1 MNQKNFMNLRQWSY
15 QEPNDFPCH
24 SSSGSLHALC
34 ERVRRS
40 AECYCQQLACHLVCG
55 HLAANYSDCTLNYSD
70 TLVLGHYTRY
80 VSVSGD
86 RQSVTVSSWRHLFC
100 TLNYSVTLVLGH
112 YTRYVSVSGDRQSV
126 TVSSWRVTWYVDTW
140 RLTIVSALLTTIAE
154 CYCQVGAPPGMDTWR
169 LIIVMHSNYSVT
181 LVLGHYTRYVSVSG
195 DRQSVTVSSWRVT
208 CVCTLNYSVTL
219 VLGHYTRYV
228 SVSGDRQSVTV
239 SSWCATWCVDTW
251 RLIIFWVTT
260 RAIECVGRSAECYC
274 QQLARHLVCGHLAA
288 NYSECTLNYS
298 VTLVLGHYTRYVS
311 VSGDRQSVTVSSWR
325 ATWCVDTWRLII
337 CHSSSGSLHALCEC
351 VGRSAE
357 CYCQQLARH
366 LVCGHLAANYSEC
379 TLNYSVTLVLGHYTR
394 YVSVSGDRQSVPV
407 SSWRATSYVDTWRLT
422 IVTAILTTVSLSL
435 IGCGRHQ
442 GVILHRLFASFPG
455 IQTLPACQSQIHFA
469 KQTSTRLLLSQPGLC
484 IWQEIDNDEHTL
496 GRHQGVILHRL
507 FASVPG
513 IQTLPACQS
522 QIHFAEQTSTRLLL
536 SQPGLC
542 IWQEIDND
550 EHTLGRHQGV
560 ILHRLFASVPGIQTL
575 PACQSQ
581 IHFAEQTS
589 TRLLLSQPAWAI
601 DNNEHTLGRHQGVI
615 LHRLFA
621 SVPGIQTLPACQS
634 QIHFAEQTSTR
645 LLLSQPGLR
654 VWTDLIVPY
663 LVQSGTKQSRSFVLE
678 RGFDNIPPSLEC
690 RNWREMWMV
699 S

>member
-86 RQSVTVSSWRHLFC
+86 RQSVTASSWRHLVCGHLAANYSDC

-112 YTRYVSVSGDRQSV
+112 YTRY
-126 TVSSWRVTWYVDTW
+126 
-140 RLTIVSALLTTIAE
+140 
-154 CYCQVGAPPGMDTWR
+154 
-169 LIIVMHSNYSVT
+169 
-181 LVLGHYTRYVSVSG
+181 
-195 DRQSVTVSSWRVT
+195 
-208 CVCTLNYSVTL
+208 
-219 VLGHYTRYV
+219 
-228 SVSGDRQSVTV
+228 
-239 SSWCATWCVDTW
+239 
-251 RLIIFWVTT
+251 
-260 RAIECVGRSAECYC
+260 
-274 QQLARHLVCGHLAA
+274 LARHLVCGHLAA
-288 NYSECTLNYS
+288 NYSDCTLDYS

-325 ATWCVDTWRLII
+325 ATWYVD
-337 CHSSSGSLHALCEC
+337 
-351 VGRSAE
+351 
-357 CYCQQLARH
+357 
-366 LVCGHLAANYSEC
+366 GHLAANYSDC
-379 TLNYSVTLVLGHYTR
+379 TLNYSVTQLKM
-394 YVSVSGDRQSVPV
+394 
-407 SSWRATSYVDTWRLT
+407 
-422 IVTAILTTVSLSL
+422 
-435 IGCGRHQ
+435 GCGRHQ

-522 QIHFAEQTSTRLLL
+522 QIHFAKQTSTRLLL

-542 IWQEIDND
+542 IWQE
-550 EHTLGRHQGV
+550 
-560 ILHRLFASVPGIQTL
+560 
-575 PACQSQ
+575 
-581 IHFAEQTS
+581 
-589 TRLLLSQPAWAI
+589 I

-645 LLLSQPGLR
+645 LLLSQPAWA
-654 VWTDLIVPY
+654 VHMAEIVPY